1 MLNSFGLL
9 MFATSLLTHMVTI
22 DTIDHI
28 FCSFGRLLSVENGQ
42 MGGRSCLSLIVV
54 ASTTTCSFH
63 LAWAN
68 MQERAIHAHYY
79 YFPLQTKQTFIKNG
93 NAIAMLN
100 PHQCFLGAN
109 LVFFLFFVW
118 RRCTLYSGRIFL
130 SFIICIQLLDD
141 FVQLT

>member
-1 MLNSFGLL
+1 MAINLEAICLPLQRLNGPCFFFWPMLNSFGLL

-68 MQERAIHAHYY
+68 MQEREIEKEQYMR
-79 YFPLQTKQTFIKNG
+79 TI
-93 NAIAMLN
+93 I
-100 PHQCFLGAN
+100 
-109 LVFFLFFVW
+109 
-118 RRCTLYSGRIFL
+118 IFL
-130 SFIICIQLLDD
+130 SKPNKHS
-141 FVQLT
+141 